1 MSAQHESL
9 RAQDLHG
16 ALLARLQPRAPAG
29 GPDDVARLP
38 VALREAAWVEA
49 ADCFAGMLPG
59 AEARRTA
66 ELRRACITRA
76 LPTRL
81 ALAASYTG
89 QICDTLW
96 SAPGV
101 LDI

>member
-1 MSAQHESL
+1 MSAQDKAF

-59 AEARRTA
+59 AEARRPPK
-66 ELRRACITRA
+66 RACITQA
-76 LPTRL
+76 LGRSGRCCRPDVR
-81 ALAASYTG
+81 
-89 QICDTLW
+89 CMP
-96 SAPGV
+96 PGV
-101 LDI
+101 WFL